1 MHPRWIEAWC
11 AAAVA
16 AALAAGCWGSSP
28 DDGGAKSEANAGKP
42 GDAHEV
48 LFQFNAFKSAPLVG
62 GGEVTVESL
71 RGQVVLLDIFGT
83 WCEPC
88 RKSTPIMVSL
98 YERFHAKGLAIVGL
112 AKELTDD
119 AVHAGESVRSF
130 REEFKV
136 PYPLALCP
144 DTIWDDLAEKAS
156 ARLEVPTILL
166 VDRQGVVRYLV
177 QGYGLGEEATLAD
190 DVEKLLAEPT
200 GAVPAAPKSSSAP
213 KIESPAAPPAAAPSA
228 TPAAPPEGET
238 PAATRGAVQADFRRL
253 CDIWRKTE
261 PEPGKPKGTVT
272 AEERALL
279 LQELDGHRG
288 GIAPHDFR
296 RMAAITLGNLQ
307 AREAVPK
314 LIARLR
320 DGQEHGM
327 TRAEAARALG
337 EIGDKSAL
345 APLLDALGDEREAM
359 DRSTIRVCAA
369 RALGA
374 LAPTPQD
381 LNLLAT
387 PERFRALLATV
398 EAIALP
404 VTEPERLNSASVIS
418 SEPYWTT
425 KQIDALCLGLNL
437 ARPAEL
443 PAADRTRAANLA
455 RKLLQSGLP
464 IYAFIPESCPDVAR
478 FCQAYQ
484 PDLYAER
491 TKALHIPPAAPKTQ
505 S

>member
-62 GGEVTVESL
+62 GGEVTVASL
-71 RGQVVLLDIFGT
+71 RGRVVLLDIFGT

-190 DVEKLLAEPT
+190 DVEKLLAEPV
-200 GAVPAAPKSSSAP
+200 GAVPPAAKVAAGASFIVERPDGRRYRIAPDLTKLSYYGINFEDFQRRVRDELSAYPKANVADVLFYHLSARGVP
-213 KIESPAAPPAAAPSA
+213 GGPVPGPPIDLRIKDCATVTELPAEEKAAPPAAGKNPS
-228 TPAAPPEGET
+228 
-238 PAATRGAVQADFRRL
+238 
-253 CDIWRKTE
+253 
-261 PEPGKPKGTVT
+261 
-272 AEERALL
+272 
-279 LQELDGHRG
+279 
-288 GIAPHDFR
+288 
-296 RMAAITLGNLQ
+296 
-307 AREAVPK
+307 
-314 LIARLR
+314 
-320 DGQEHGM
+320 
-327 TRAEAARALG
+327 
-337 EIGDKSAL
+337 
-345 APLLDALGDEREAM
+345 
-359 DRSTIRVCAA
+359 
-369 RALGA
+369 
-374 LAPTPQD
+374 
-381 LNLLAT
+381 
-387 PERFRALLATV
+387 
-398 EAIALP
+398 
-404 VTEPERLNSASVIS
+404 
-418 SEPYWTT
+418 
-425 KQIDALCLGLNL
+425 
-437 ARPAEL
+437 
-443 PAADRTRAANLA
+443 
-455 RKLLQSGLP
+455 
-464 IYAFIPESCPDVAR
+464 
-478 FCQAYQ
+478 
-484 PDLYAER
+484 
-491 TKALHIPPAAPKTQ
+491 
-505 S
+505 